1 VQDKLIIAD
10 SLQSINK
17 VLANSPTKHD
27 GFLGGKL
34 GTIYY
39 YFRYSAAMKD
49 AATEALARNLL
60 NEYITQLTENT
71 LHLDPY
77 SYCNG
82 LAGFAYVMAELHKME
97 WINIDMQEEFEDI
110 DEMLFN
116 SARFLIERDHNDF
129 LHGAFGIIHYFSG
142 RAAEQSI
149 TTYIDQL
156 IELLTE
162 KMVTFD
168 EFTCIANLSLPS
180 NQIREKINMSLS
192 HGLNG
197 FLLILLKLLETPAAR
212 QPIQLLIAQ
221 CSSALYKSAAT
232 TKPEVTQRSIFPASV
247 HLVTNETKYSNR
259 LGWCYGDLG
268 QLLLLHRLDQT
279 DLLPANYHPAIL
291 DMAIATTE
299 RKSYEDTLV
308 EDASFC
314 HGAAGLAQFYAGL
327 KQVSDLPIYTD
338 AYEYWIGETLRLL
351 HLDLEKNNFPDNEH
365 SILDGYTGIGLTLLH
380 YISPTEHSWGEAVLL
395 A

>member
-1 VQDKLIIAD
+1 MQDNLFIIT

-17 VLANSPTKHD
+17 VLADSQAKND

-39 YFRYSAAMKD
+39 LFRYSAAMED
-49 AATEALARNLL
+49 AATEALARKLL

-82 LAGFAYVMAELHKME
+82 LAGFAYVMSELNKMR

-116 SARFLIERDHNDF
+116 SALSLIERHHNDF
-129 LHGAFGIIHYFSG
+129 LHGAFGIIHYFSV
-142 RAAEQSI
+142 RAAEQVI
-149 TTYIDQL
+149 TTYIDRL
-156 IELLTE
+156 IILLTE

-180 NQIREKINMSLS
+180 NQMREKINMSLS

-197 FLLILLKLLETPAAR
+197 FLLILLKLLETPAAS
-212 QPIQLLIAQ
+212 QPIQLLIAH
-221 CSSALYKSAAT
+221 CSSVLYKSTANTEHAA
-232 TKPEVTQRSIFPASV
+232 PQGSIFPASV
-247 HLVTNETKYSNR
+247 HLGTNERKYSKR

-279 DLLPANYHPAIL
+279 GLLPADHHPAIS
-291 DMAIATTE
+291 DVATTTTE
-299 RKSYEDTLV
+299 RKSYEDTLI

-327 KQVSDLPIYTD
+327 KKVSGLPIYTD
-338 AYEYWIGETLRLL
+338 AYTYWIGETVRLL
-351 HLDLEKNNFPDNEH
+351 HLDLEKNNFLNNEH
-365 SILDGYTGIGLTLLH
+365 SILDGYTGIGLTLLD
-380 YISPTEHSWGEAVLL
+380 YLSPTEHSWGEAVLL

>member
-1 VQDKLIIAD
+1 MQDKFIIAD

-17 VLANSPTKHD
+17 VLANSQAKSD
-27 GFLGGKL
+27 GFLGGNL

-39 YFRYSAAMKD
+39 YFRYSAAMED
-49 AATEALARNLL
+49 AATETLARNLL

-82 LAGFAYVMAELHKME
+82 LAGFAYVMSELHKME
-97 WINIDMQEEFEDI
+97 WINIDMQEEFEEI
-110 DEMLFN
+110 DEMLFH
-116 SARFLIERDHNDF
+116 SALSLIERDHNDF

-142 RAAEQSI
+142 RAAEQAI

-156 IELLTE
+156 IKLLTE
-162 KMVTFD
+162 KMVSFD

-212 QPIQLLIAQ
+212 QPIEHLIAH
-221 CSSALYKSAAT
+221 CSSALYKSAT
-232 TKPEVTQRSIFPASV
+232 TAKLELTQRSIFPASV
-247 HLVTNETKYSNR
+247 HLDTNERKYSNR

-268 QLLLLHRLDQT
+268 QLLLLHRLDQKG
-279 DLLPANYHPAIL
+279 LLPGDYHPPIV

-299 RKSYEDTLV
+299 RKSFEDTLI

-314 HGAAGLAQFYAGL
+314 HGAAGLAQFYAVL

-338 AYEYWIGETLRLL
+338 AYEYWIGETVRLL
-351 HLDLEKNNFPDNEH
+351 RLDLEKNNFLYNEH
-365 SILDGYTGIGLTLLH
+365 SILDGYTGVGLTLLH
-380 YISPTEHSWGEAVLL
+380 YFSPTERSWGEAVLL

>member
-1 VQDKLIIAD
+1 MQDKLIID

-17 VLANSPTKHD
+17 VLANSHSKHD

-39 YFRYSAAMKD
+39 YFRYSAALKD
-49 AATEALARNLL
+49 AETEALARNLL
-60 NEYITQLTENT
+60 KEYITKLTENT

-82 LAGFAYVMAELHKME
+82 LAGFAYVMSELHKME
-97 WINIDMQEEFEDI
+97 WINIDIQEEFEDI

-116 SARFLIERDHNDF
+116 SAMSLIKRDHNDF

-156 IELLTE
+156 IKMLTE
-162 KMVTFD
+162 KMVSFNKFTF
-168 EFTCIANLSLPS
+168 IANLSLPS

-197 FLLILLKLLETPAAR
+197 FLLILLKLLETPVAK
-212 QPIQLLIAQ
+212 QPIQLLIAH
-221 CSSALYKSAAT
+221 CSSALYKSTVNA
-232 TKPEVTQRSIFPASV
+232 KPEVTQHSIFPASV
-247 HLVTNETKYSNR
+247 NLVTNEKKYSNR

-279 DLLPANYHPAIL
+279 GLLPKDYHPAIF

-299 RKSYEDTLV
+299 RKSYEETLV

-314 HGAAGLAQFYAGL
+314 HGAAGLAQFYASL
-327 KQVSDLPIYTD
+327 KQVVDLTMYTD
-338 AYEYWIGETLRLL
+338 AYEYWIGETVRLL
-351 HLDLEKNNFPDNEH
+351 YLDLEKNNFLDNEH

-380 YISPTEHSWGEAVLL
+380 YISPTEHSWGEAILL